1 MFFPFTYS
9 QRGSSSRKTIIFQ
22 RSRESPT
29 FSRGGGFIF
38 SGGGGPVANHGYLV
52 IFQGGGGGSGPSFP
66 PSGSTHETSFDYAM
80 KTIFVMCATW
90 FNSKPI
96 PCVKN
101 KLHFRHV
108 MRKLIPCLN

>member
-52 IFQGGGGGSGPSFP
+52 IFQGGGGGPDPLFP
-66 PSGSTHETSFDYAM
+66 PLD
-80 KTIFVMCATW
+80 
-90 FNSKPI
+90 P
-96 PCVKN
+96 
-101 KLHFRHV
+101 R
-108 MRKLIPCLN
+108 MRRALTTQ